1 VTVAGSK
8 SPSTR
13 NVAVTVHLTEAE
25 AAEVDA
31 ARGVAKRD
39 WWIRTAA
46 VLVAEERVAQQ
57 AAKRDPKACP
67 PHPKRR
73 VIRGFCG
80 ACGRS
85 IGEEKTA

>member
-1 VTVAGSK
+1 VSVARDIVVSVRL
-8 SPSTR
+8 S
-13 NVAVTVHLTEAE
+13 EAE
-25 AAEVDA
+25 AADIDA
-31 ARGVAKRD
+31 ARGSARRE

-46 VLVAEERVAQQ
+46 CLVAQERVAQQ

-85 IGEEKTA
+85 IGDEKTA